1 MREIGRVVVTSEN
14 GRLTEDSGHRED
26 EQLQQRVLLL
36 VGQTQ
41 EAHFGHVGRVRHS
54 SPSAGKTT
62 VKLRTSALS
71 TLEQDNRLLRLTK
84 NRQQIHQKQTHGSAK
99 S

>member
-1 MREIGRVVVTSEN
+1 MAPES

-54 SPSAGKTT
+54 SSKHPPSEGKNICETHEECT
-62 VKLRTSALS
+62 VDSRAS
-71 TLEQDNRLLRLTK
+71 
-84 NRQQIHQKQTHGSAK
+84 
-99 S
+99 

>member
-1 MREIGRVVVTSEN
+1 MREIGRVVVTSES

-62 VKLRTSALS
+62 VKLRTSVL
-71 TLEQDNRLLRLTK
+71 
-84 NRQQIHQKQTHGSAK
+84 
-99 S
+99 